1 MKLESTENDISP
13 KNMSQADLVRTSRDG
28 DQFHYLRAA
37 RLCLEL
43 LKLGTSLAAV
53 TIEGTSPDEEITE
66 GLNVIDLALY
76 HGSTVPESASQIAY
90 RQFKHSTLHAAE
102 EWTDSGLKKTLVGFS
117 ARYEK
122 LVESYGSDD
131 VSKRFRFEF
140 ETNRPIRATVFEAL
154 SDLAEGQESKR
165 STYFREKLS
174 LKGSALKNFA
184 RLVHLI
190 PSVPDYLT
198 QRSLLE
204 RGLGTYLPDSDK
216 DAPLQLKDL
225 VTRKATTEF
234 ERNPQ
239 IRREDV
245 LDAIG
250 SREHSLFPA
259 PLLIETPEKIVPRD
273 QLPSIVAKILAS
285 ADPIIIQAE
294 GGVGKSITATNL
306 LEQLPFGSVGF
317 VYDCFGNGGYRSASE
332 YRHRPRDGLVQLAN
346 EMASAGLCD
355 PLLPT
360 NKADDSAYVR
370 AFISRVRQTADQLTN
385 SGNGLLLIVID
396 AADNAETAAQEASDG
411 PSFPRL
417 LLREKLPANVRLVLT
432 ARPYRVESLVPPPEV
447 KLITLQ
453 PFSES
458 ETAAKLRA
466 HFPDATSAD
475 VREFHR
481 LTSHNPRVQSAA
493 LAVGDT
499 VGEVLTQL
507 GPTPRTVEDT
517 IKELLEKAVAKAR
530 DVSAYEQQQIDL
542 VCAALATLRPFVPL
556 EIVAATAGVG
566 VELVRSIANDLQRPL
581 IVRED
586 AVQFRDEPTETWFRQ
601 RFRPSGIEL
610 NAFLSRLKPLAAES
624 AYVAAVLPALM
635 LEAGLFDELVK
646 LALTGDALPQVS
658 AIAKR
663 DVELQRLQFA
673 LKAAL
678 RSKRYFEAIKL
689 AMKAGGEAATDERQ
703 QNLLSRNTDL
713 AARFLE
719 PNQILEQVSRR
730 LITGGSWT
738 GSEHAYE
745 AALLSS
751 SPQLVGDARS
761 RLRFAYEWVGHW
773 SRSQKGRDEDQFDRT
788 SIEDEDVAALQFA
801 ELNLHGAA
809 ACAQH
814 LRRWTPREVSFRVGR
829 LLARKL
835 VDAGRFAELDEL
847 AHEAGNDLGLVLA
860 ITVELGAIGR
870 TPPREAVQR
879 ATALLSSKHVKL
891 EAPGDWRGE
900 DTRLIAVSELIAA
913 AARLR
918 TAARRDLARVL
929 DRYLPK
935 QAPRGLATR
944 FPHEH
949 DRRLAYLRAYS
960 LRAKLRGRSVNLTE
974 PAEPEI
980 KKALK
985 SKHGGYGSDAERY
998 KRDIGALLPWHDL
1011 WAAVLLRKVAPAV
1024 LSASINQARDGANQA
1039 EARSYEEYSATGDE
1053 IAHIWSQILVAVA
1066 APEAEWLK
1074 FDTWRKKLKHPL
1086 FTPTLTAI
1094 ARRAASLGQH
1104 GFALDI
1110 AAEAHKLGAGERDEA
1125 DNKADSLISVCRAV
1139 LTSSEAEAR
1148 QYFNEAIL
1156 VASRIG
1162 SENLNRWDA
1171 ILHLASASAAEPIDD
1186 PETAYQFA
1194 RAAELTYEYVARD
1207 KHFPWDHTVEALT
1220 GLSPRSGPAI
1230 LSRWLDRHFGNEF
1243 RILPE
1248 LIEALR
1254 DGGRLEPTVS
1264 LCLLPMRGW
1273 WNLPAILEAALK
1285 AASNKAERTS
1295 IATEFLRYARFKGG
1309 SSLDWR
1315 KIAKILRTLK
1325 FPSTVADEMAE
1336 AAKRSEDQ
1344 RQQSETTYSTEKDA
1358 MDWDLVFNGTDLLD
1372 PLSMDDALGRYK
1384 KLEGGFYPSRFYGAA
1399 IGRLAAG
1406 SEADFLASLARS
1418 GAIERYELRG
1428 LLEAIPTSWRSRVS
1442 VAPAIKALVTQ
1453 IYRLECFSISASRY
1467 YQSLPHEL
1475 ASELSGLT
1483 VQELFA
1489 EAVDAIGQTTVPSG
1503 AGDLFQLVGVLTTF
1517 LSAEQ
1522 AREAL
1527 GYALDLLGP
1536 LHEASDGDGSWS
1548 IDLVPPSTV
1557 EASVAGYLWAALG
1570 SPEAERRW
1578 NAAHAVRML
1587 ASLDQTT
1594 IIDHLLEFANK
1605 GSAGPFADAEL
1616 RFYDLHASQWLA
1628 ISLARAAHESPATIA
1643 RCKAYLL
1650 RQTSPDNRH
1659 VLIRSFAAEA
1669 LLVLHQIGTISLEQR
1684 EADALAAINKS
1695 KLPVVDSKSFS
1706 TVREG
1711 RSVKRKWDEAR
1722 FHFGL
1727 DFPKYFLSPLGRAF
1741 AISDPEM
1748 EIEAEKVIRDDWG
1761 VDADGRY
1768 DKDVRATRKYF
1779 RDNVSRA
1786 RGEVSA
1792 VDDLQFYLSY
1802 HATMTLAGKL
1812 LDERPLHEDLQEQ
1825 DDDWYTFRRWLRSQR
1840 LTRSDRLWLA
1850 DRRDASPEECVFLP
1864 TTKDED
1870 WIRSLDG
1877 ERVDGFSLLPNG
1889 SVVASGRWTAYAGR
1903 RQQEI
1908 SVRSAF
1914 VSKGTAPALVRALQ
1928 SNGGRYF
1935 HRLPYSGDQDGELS
1949 TENYILKGWVSEL
1962 GGEEEGL
1969 DKFDAWA
1976 ADVGHRTLAPS
1987 RNIVAQ
1993 MGVEA
1998 GPTGRTWQ
2006 MNGTTAFSSEIWSE
2020 GSPDEDGRHN
2030 HGRRLIIHPPLV
2042 DGLLKKTGMSLILE
2056 VRAERQMAYSR
2067 HDSWR
2072 ESEGRDVTSTT
2083 QIILF
2088 EDGEEPVS
2096 VRSDPKPRPKA
2107 RRRTKGGR

>member
-1 MKLESTENDISP
+1 
-13 KNMSQADLVRTSRDG
+13 MSEADLVRTSRDG

-43 LKLGTSLAAV
+43 LQLETSLVAV
-53 TIEGTSPDEEITE
+53 TIEGTSPEEEITE

-76 HGSTVPESASQIAY
+76 HGSSAPDSASQIAY

-102 EWTDSGLKKTLVGFS
+102 EWTDSGLTKTLDGF
-117 ARYEK
+117 ATRYQK
-122 LVESYGSDD
+122 LLEAYGSDD

-140 ETNRPIRATVFEAL
+140 ETNRPISAKVFEAL
-154 SDLAEGQESKR
+154 SDLAQGQESER
-165 STYFREKLS
+165 SEYFRRKLS
-174 LKGSALKNFA
+174 LTGSALQDFVK
-184 RLVHLI
+184 LVHLI
-190 PSVPDYLT
+190 PGVPDYLT

-204 RGLGTYLPDSDK
+204 QGLGAYLPDSDK

-225 VTRKATTEF
+225 VARKATTEF
-234 ERNPQ
+234 QRNPQ
-239 IRREDV
+239 IRRQDV

-250 SREHSLFPA
+250 AREHSLFPA
-259 PLLIETPEKIVPRD
+259 PSLIETPELIVPRE
-273 QLPSIVAKILAS
+273 QLPSIAAEIIAS
-285 ADPIIIQAE
+285 AEPIIIQAE
-294 GGVGKSITATNL
+294 GGVGKSITATTL
-306 LEQLPFGSVGF
+306 AEQMPPGSIGF

-355 PLLPT
+355 PLLPS

-370 AFISRVRQTADQLTN
+370 AFVSRVRQAANQLSN
-385 SGNGLLLIVID
+385 SGTGLLLIVID

-432 ARPYRVESLVPPPEV
+432 ARPHRVLSLVPPPQV

-458 ETAAKLRA
+458 ETGAKLRA
-466 HFPDATSAD
+466 RFPEATSAD

-493 LAVGDT
+493 LAGGDT
-499 VGEVLTQL
+499 IREVLAQL

-530 DVSAYEQQQIDL
+530 DVSPYEQQQIDH

-556 EIVAATAGVG
+556 EIVATTAGVG

-586 AVQFRDEPTETWFRQ
+586 AVQFRDEPTEFWFRE
-601 RFRPSGIEL
+601 RFRPSGTEL
-610 NAFLSRLKPLAAES
+610 NAFISRLKPLAAGS

-646 LALTGDALPQVS
+646 LALTGEALPQGS

-703 QNLLSRNTDL
+703 QNLLSQNTDL

-773 SRSQKGRDEDQFDRT
+773 SRSRKGKDEEHWNQS
-788 SIEDEDVAALQFA
+788 SIEDEDIAALQLA

-809 ACAQH
+809 ICAQQ
-814 LRRWTPREVSFRVGR
+814 LRQWTPREVSFRVGR
-829 LLARKL
+829 LLARRL
-835 VDAGRFAELDEL
+835 VDAGRFTELDEL
-847 AHEAGNDLGLVLA
+847 AHQAGNDLGLVLA
-860 ITVELGAIGR
+860 IAVELGAIGR
-870 TPPREAVQR
+870 TPPQEAVKR
-879 ATALLSSKHVKL
+879 ATALLASKHVKVR
-891 EAPGDWRGE
+891 APGDWRGE
-900 DTRLIAVSELIAA
+900 DTRLIAVAELIAA

-918 TAARRDLARVL
+918 VAPRRDLARVL
-929 DRYLPK
+929 DRYLPS

-949 DRRLAYLRAYS
+949 DRRRAYLRAYS
-960 LRAKLRGRSVNLTE
+960 LRAKLRGRSVNLAE

-980 KKALK
+980 KKALR
-985 SKHGGYGSDAERY
+985 SKRSHNDSDTERY
-998 KRDIGALLPWHDL
+998 KRDIGVLLPWHDL
-1011 WAAVLLRKVAPAV
+1011 WAVALLRKIAPAD
-1024 LSASINQARDGANQA
+1024 LAASIAQARDKANQA
-1039 EARSYEEYSATGDE
+1039 EARSYEDYSATADE
-1053 IAHIWSQILVAVA
+1053 IAHIWSQILVAVG
-1066 APEAEWLK
+1066 APEPEWLK
-1074 FDTWRKKLKHPL
+1074 LEAWHKKLRRPL
-1086 FTPTLTAI
+1086 FTPTLTGI
-1094 ARRAASLGQH
+1094 ARRAASVGQH
-1104 GFALDI
+1104 RFALDI
-1110 AAEAHKLGAGERDEA
+1110 AAEAHQLGAGERDEA
-1125 DNKADSLISVCRAV
+1125 DSKADGLVSVCRAV

-1148 QYFNEAIL
+1148 QYFNEAIM

-1171 ILHLASASAAEPIDD
+1171 VLHLASASAAGSMDD
-1186 PETAYQFA
+1186 PETAYRFA

-1207 KHFPWDHTVEALT
+1207 KHFPWDHTLEALT

-1230 LSRWLDRHFGNEF
+1230 VSRWLDRRFGRES

-1254 DGGRLEPTVS
+1254 DRGLDPITS

-1285 AASNKAERTS
+1285 ATSNKAERNS

-1309 SSLDWR
+1309 SSADWQ
-1315 KIAKILRTLK
+1315 KIGKILEALEY
-1325 FPSTVADEMAE
+1325 PSALADEMAL
-1336 AAKRSEDQ
+1336 AAARSADRE
-1344 RQQSETTYSTEKDA
+1344 QQGNTTYALGKDEI
-1358 MDWDLVFNGTDLLD
+1358 DWDAVFDGTDLLD
-1372 PLSMDDALGRYK
+1372 PLSMDDALARYK
-1384 KLEGGFYPSRFYGAA
+1384 KLKRGFYPSQFYGAA

-1406 SEADFLASLARS
+1406 SEANFLESLARS
-1418 GAIERYELRG
+1418 GTIERYELGG
-1428 LLEAIPTSWRSRVS
+1428 LLEAIPASWKSRVS
-1442 VAPAIKALVTQ
+1442 VAPAIKALVKQ
-1453 IYRLECFSISASRY
+1453 VYRLECFSISASRY
-1467 YQSLPHEL
+1467 YQLLPHRL
-1475 ASELSGLT
+1475 ASEASGLT
-1483 VQELFA
+1483 VRELFA

-1503 AGDLFQLVGVLTTF
+1503 ASDLFQLVGVLATF

-1522 AREAL
+1522 ARQAL
-1527 GYALDLLGP
+1527 DYALHLFEP
-1536 LHEASDGDGSWS
+1536 LHEASDGDGPWS
-1548 IDLVPPSTV
+1548 TELIPPSTV
-1557 EASVAGYLWAALG
+1557 EASVAGYLWAAFG

-1578 NAAHAVRML
+1578 NAAHSVRML
-1587 ASLDQTT
+1587 ASLGRTT
-1594 IIDHLLEFANK
+1594 VIDHLLVFASE

-1616 RFYDLHASQWLA
+1616 RFYYFHAAQWFA
-1628 ISLARAAHESPATIA
+1628 ISLARAARESPATVA
-1643 RCKAYLL
+1643 RCKSYLL

-1669 LLVLHQIGTISLEQR
+1669 LLALHQLGTIFLER
-1684 EADALAAINKS
+1684 EQADALAAINES
-1695 KLPVVDSKSFS
+1695 KLPIIDSKSFDR
-1706 TVREG
+1706 VREG
-1711 RSVKRKWDEAR
+1711 HSVERKWEDSR

-1727 DFPKYFLSPLGRAF
+1727 DFPKHFLSPLGRAF
-1741 AISDPEM
+1741 AISDSEM
-1748 EIEAEKVIRDDWG
+1748 EIEAERIIRDDWELN
-1761 VDADGRY
+1761 DDGRY

-1786 RGEVSA
+1786 RGEISA

-1812 LDERPLHEDLQEQ
+1812 LEEHPLHEDLQEP
-1825 DDDWYTFRRWLRSQR
+1825 DDDWYTFRRWLRSQG
-1840 LTRSDRLWLA
+1840 LTRSDGLWLA
-1850 DRRDASPEECVFLP
+1850 DRRDASPKECVSLP
-1864 TTKDED
+1864 ATKDED
-1870 WIRSLDG
+1870 WPSSLDDQ
-1877 ERVDGFSLLPNG
+1877 RVDGFSLLPDG
-1889 SVVASGRWTAYAGR
+1889 RVVAAGRWTAYAGT

-1914 VSKGTAPALVRALQ
+1914 VTKGTAPALVRALQ
-1928 SNGGRYF
+1928 SNEDRYF
-1935 HRLPYSGDQDGELS
+1935 HRLPYYGERDSEFSSGDY
-1949 TENYILKGWVSEL
+1949 TLKGWVYEL
-1962 GGEEEGL
+1962 GRDEEGL

-1976 ADVGHRTLAPS
+1976 ADIGHRTLAPS
-1987 RNIVAQ
+1987 HDIVVQ
-1993 MGVEA
+1993 IGLEA
-1998 GPTGRTWQ
+1998 DATDRTWHLDGK
-2006 MNGTTAFSSEIWSE
+2006 MACVSEIWSE
-2020 GSPDEDGRHN
+2020 GSADEDGRHS
-2030 HGRRLIIHPPLV
+2030 HGRRLIVYPTFI
-2042 DGLLKKTGMSLILE
+2042 DSLLKQIGMSLVVE

-2067 HDSWR
+2067 YDSWR
-2072 ESEGRDVTSTT
+2072 EREGRDARSTT
-2083 QIILF
+2083 QIILL
-2088 EDGEEPVS
+2088 EEGKEPVS
-2096 VRSDPKPRPKA
+2096 VRSDPKPRPQA
-2107 RRRTKGGR
+2107 RRRSKSRQ

>member
-1 MKLESTENDISP
+1 
-13 KNMSQADLVRTSRDG
+13 MSQADLVRTSRDG

-43 LKLGTSLAAV
+43 LLPGTSLVTV
-53 TIEGTSPDEEITE
+53 TIEGTSPQEEIAE

-76 HGSTVPESASQIAY
+76 RGSSTPESASQIAY
-90 RQFKHSTLHAAE
+90 RQFKHSTLHAAD
-102 EWTDSGLKKTLVGFS
+102 EWTDSGLKKTLEGF
-117 ARYEK
+117 AKRYEK
-122 LVESYGSDD
+122 LAEAYGAAD
-131 VSKRFRFEF
+131 VSKRFLFEF
-140 ETNRPIRATVFEAL
+140 ETNRPIAATVFEAL
-154 SDLAEGQESKR
+154 SDLAEGRESDR
-165 STYFREKLS
+165 SAYFRRVLP
-174 LKGSALKNFA
+174 LTGAALQTFA
-184 RLVHLI
+184 KLVHLI
-190 PSVPDYLT
+190 PSVPNYLT

-204 RGLGTYLPDSDK
+204 QGLGAYLPDSDK

-234 ERNPQ
+234 ERDPQ
-239 IRREDV
+239 IRRQDV
-245 LDAIG
+245 LHAIG
-250 SREHSLFPA
+250 AREHDLFPA
-259 PLLIETPEKIVPRD
+259 PSLIETPQHIVPRE
-273 QLPSIVAKILAS
+273 QLPSIVAEIVACTV
-285 ADPIIIQAE
+285 PIILQAE
-294 GGVGKSITATNL
+294 GGVGKSITATTL
-306 LEQLPFGSVGF
+306 LEQLPPGSIGF

-332 YRHRPRDGLVQLAN
+332 YRHRPQDGLVQLAN

-355 PLLPT
+355 PLLPS

-370 AFISRVRQTADQLTN
+370 AFITRVRQAADQLTN
-385 SGNGLLLIVID
+385 SGDGLLLIVID
-396 AADNAETAAQEASDG
+396 AADNSETASQESSDG

-417 LLREKLPANVRLVLT
+417 ILREKLPANVRLVLT

-530 DVSAYEQQQIDL
+530 DVSEYEQQQIDL
-542 VCAALATLRPFVPL
+542 VCSALATLRPFVPL

-601 RFRPSGIEL
+601 RFRPSGAEL
-610 NAFLSRLKPLAAES
+610 NTFISRLKPLAAAS

-635 LEAGLFDELVK
+635 LEAGLFDDLVA
-646 LALTGDALPQVS
+646 LALTSEALPQGS

-678 RSKRYFEAIKL
+678 RGKRYFEAIKL

-703 QNLLSRNTDL
+703 QKLLSQNTDL

-751 SPQLVGDARS
+751 SLQLVGDARS

-773 SRSQKGRDEDQFDRT
+773 SRSRKGKDEDHFART

-809 ACAQH
+809 VCAQQ
-814 LRRWTPREVSFRVGR
+814 LRRWKPREVSFRVGR
-829 LLARKL
+829 LLARRL
-835 VDAGRFAELDEL
+835 IDAGRFTELDEL
-847 AHEAGNDLGLVLA
+847 AHEAGNDLGLILA
-860 ITVELGAIGR
+860 ITMELGAIGR
-870 TPPREAVQR
+870 IPPRGPVQR
-879 ATALLSSKHVKL
+879 ATALLASKHVKIG
-891 EAPGDWRGE
+891 APNDWRGD
-900 DTRLIAVSELIAA
+900 DTRLIAVSELVAA
-913 AARLR
+913 AVRLR
-918 TAARRDLARVL
+918 IAPRRDLARVL
-929 DRYLPK
+929 DRYVPK

-960 LRAKLRGRSVNLTE
+960 LRAKLRGRSVHLTE
-974 PAEPEI
+974 PAEPDI

-998 KRDIGALLPWHDL
+998 KRDIGVLLPWHDL
-1011 WAAVLLRKVAPAV
+1011 WARALLKKIAPAD
-1024 LSASINQARDGANQA
+1024 LSASIDQARDRANQA
-1039 EARSYEEYSATGDE
+1039 EARSYEDYSATGDE
-1053 IAHIWSQILVAVA
+1053 IAHIWSQILVAVSA
-1066 APEAEWLK
+1066 SEAEWLK
-1074 FDTWRKKLKHPL
+1074 LDAWRKELKHPL

-1125 DNKADSLISVCRAV
+1125 DSKADGLISVCRAV

-1171 ILHLASASAAEPIDD
+1171 ILHLASASAAEPMDD

-1220 GLSPRSGPAI
+1220 GLSPRSAPAI
-1230 LSRWLDRHFGNEF
+1230 LSRWLDRRFGNEF

-1248 LIEALR
+1248 LIEALL
-1254 DGGRLEPTVS
+1254 DGGCLDPIAS

-1273 WNLPAILEAALK
+1273 WSLPRILDAALK
-1285 AASNKAERTS
+1285 AASNQTERTA
-1295 IATEFLRYARFKGG
+1295 IATEFLRYARFQGG
-1309 SSLDWR
+1309 GPSDWR
-1315 KIAKILRTLK
+1315 KIADILDALEL
-1325 FPSTVADEMAE
+1325 PSTEADAMAE
-1336 AAKRSEDQ
+1336 AAARSEDQ
-1344 RQQSETTYSTEKDA
+1344 QQRSETTYSTEKEA
-1358 MDWDLVFNGTDLLD
+1358 IDWDSVFDGTDLLD
-1372 PLSMDDALGRYK
+1372 PSSMNDALTRYK
-1384 KLEGGFYPSRFYGAA
+1384 RLEGGFYPSQFYGAA
-1399 IGRLAAG
+1399 ISRLAAG
-1406 SEADFLASLARS
+1406 SEASFLESLGRS
-1418 GAIERYELRG
+1418 GTIERYELGG
-1428 LLEAIPTSWRSRVS
+1428 LLEAIPTHWKSRVS
-1442 VAPAIKALVTQ
+1442 VAPAIKEIVKQ
-1453 IYRLECFSISASRY
+1453 VYRLECFSISASRY
-1467 YQSLPHEL
+1467 YQILPHKA
-1475 ASELSGLT
+1475 ASEASGLT
-1483 VQELFA
+1483 IKELFE
-1489 EAVDAIGQTTVPSG
+1489 EAVEAIGYTTVPSG
-1503 AGDLFQLVGVLTTF
+1503 ASDLFQLVGVLATF
-1517 LSAEQ
+1517 LSSEK

-1527 GYALDLLGP
+1527 SYALNLLEP
-1536 LHEASDGDGSWS
+1536 LHESTDGDGPWS
-1548 IDLVPPSTV
+1548 VNLVPPPTV
-1557 EASVAGYLWAALG
+1557 EASIAGYLWSALG
-1570 SPEAERRW
+1570 SPQAERRW
-1578 NAAHAVRML
+1578 NAAHSVRMF
-1587 ASLDQTT
+1587 ASLDRTT
-1594 IIDHLLEFANK
+1594 IIDHLLDFASEK
-1605 GSAGPFADAEL
+1605 SAGPFADAEL
-1616 RFYDLHASQWLA
+1616 RFYDLHAVQWLA
-1628 ISLARAAHESPATIA
+1628 ISLARAAKESPTTIA
-1643 RCKAYLL
+1643 RCKSYLL
-1650 RQTSPDNRH
+1650 SQASPNNRH
-1659 VLIRSFAAEA
+1659 ILIRAFAAEA
-1669 LLVLHQIGTISLEQR
+1669 LLALQKCGAISLETD
-1684 EADALAAINKS
+1684 ETDALEAINNS
-1695 KLPVVDSKSFS
+1695 KLPVIDSRSFDR
-1706 TVREG
+1706 VRDG
-1711 RSVKRKWDEAR
+1711 RSFERKWEDYR

-1727 DFPKYFLSPLGRAF
+1727 DFPKNFLAPLGRVF
-1741 AISDPEM
+1741 AMSDSEM
-1748 EIEAEKVIRDDWG
+1748 EIEAEKIIRDDWRL
-1761 VDADGRY
+1761 DDDGRY
-1768 DKDVRATRKYF
+1768 NNDLRATRKYF
-1779 RDNVSRA
+1779 RDNMSRA
-1786 RGEVSA
+1786 RGDVSA
-1792 VDDLQFYLSY
+1792 VDDLQFYLAY

-1812 LDERPLHEDLQEQ
+1812 LDERPLHENLEDP
-1825 DDDWYTFRRWLRSQR
+1825 DDDWHTFRRWLRSQG
-1840 LTRSDRLWLA
+1840 LTRNDGLWLA
-1850 DRRDASPEECVFLP
+1850 DRRDPSPEECITLP

-1870 WIRSLDG
+1870 WPSSLDD
-1877 ERVDGFSLLPNG
+1877 EQLDGFSLLPDG
-1889 SVVASGRWTAYAGR
+1889 RVVASGRWTTYASR

-1914 VSKGTAPALVRALQ
+1914 VSKSTAPALIRALQ
-1928 SNGGRYF
+1928 SHQDRYYQ
-1935 HRLPYSGDQDGELS
+1935 RLPYAGERDGDISSGE
-1949 TENYILKGWVSEL
+1949 YILKGWVSEF
-1962 GGEEEGL
+1962 GSEEEGL
-1969 DKFDAWA
+1969 DKFDSLA
-1976 ADVGHRTLAPS
+1976 ASVGRRTLVPS
-1987 RNIVAQ
+1987 QDIAAR
-1993 MGVEA
+1993 MGLEA
-1998 GPTGRTWQ
+1998 DPTGRIWQ
-2006 MNGTTAFSSEIWSE
+2006 MEGKIALYSEIWSE
-2020 GSPDEDGRHN
+2020 GLPDEDGRHS
-2030 HGRRLIIHPPLV
+2030 HGRRLLIYPALI
-2042 DGLLKKTGMSLILE
+2042 DGLLKKTGMSLVVE

-2067 HDSWR
+2067 YDTWR
-2072 ESEGRDVTSTT
+2072 EREGRDARSTT

-2088 EDGEEPVS
+2088 EEGKEPVS
-2096 VRSDPKPRPKA
+2096 VRSDPKPRQKA
-2107 RRRTKGGR
+2107 RRRSKDRR

>member
-1 MKLESTENDISP
+1 MISSV
-13 KNMSQADLVRTSRDG
+13 KNISQADLVRTSRDG

-37 RLCLEL
+37 RLCLEIL
-43 LKLGTSLAAV
+43 RFGTSLVAI
-53 TIEGTSPDEEITE
+53 TIEGTSPDEEITD

-76 HGSTVPESASQIAY
+76 HGSTAPGSASQIAY

-102 EWTDSGLKKTLVGFS
+102 EWTDSGFKKTLKGFA

-122 LVESYGSDD
+122 LVESYGAED
-131 VSKRFRFEF
+131 VGKRFSFEF
-140 ETNRPIRATVFEAL
+140 ETNRPIAATVFEAL

-165 STYFREKLS
+165 SAYFRRELP
-174 LKGSALKNFA
+174 LTGSALQNFA
-184 RLVHLI
+184 KLVHLM

-204 RGLGTYLPDSDK
+204 QGLGTYLPDSDK
-216 DAPLQLKDL
+216 DAPLKLKDL

-239 IRREDV
+239 IRRQDV
-245 LDAIG
+245 LDAIDA
-250 SREHSLFPA
+250 REHSLFPA
-259 PLLIETPEKIVPRD
+259 PSLIEIPQQIVARE
-273 QLPSIVAKILAS
+273 QLPSIAAAIIAS

-294 GGVGKSITATNL
+294 GGVGKSVTATTL
-306 LEQLPFGSVGF
+306 ARQLPSGSFGF

-332 YRHRPRDGLVQLAN
+332 YRHRPQDGLVQLVN

-355 PLLPT
+355 PLLPS

-370 AFISRVRQTADQLTN
+370 AFLSRVRQAADQLTK
-385 SGNGLLLIVID
+385 SGDGLLLIVID
-396 AADNAETAAQEASDG
+396 AADNAETASQEASDG

-432 ARPYRVESLVPPPEV
+432 ARPYRVGSLAPPPEV
-447 KLITLQ
+447 KLTTLQ

-466 HFPDATSAD
+466 HFSDVAPAD

-499 VGEVLTQL
+499 VQEVLAQL

-517 IKELLEKAVAKAR
+517 IKELLEKAIAKAR

-542 VCAALATLRPFVPL
+542 VCTALATLRPFVPL

-601 RFRPSGIEL
+601 RFRPSGTEL
-610 NAFLSRLKPLAAES
+610 NAFISRLKPLAVES

-635 LEAGLFDELVK
+635 LEAGLFDELVA
-646 LALTGDALPQVS
+646 LALTSEALPQGS

-703 QNLLSRNTDL
+703 QNLLNQNTDL

-773 SRSQKGRDEDQFDRT
+773 SRSRKSQEEDHFDRT
-788 SIEDEDVAALQFA
+788 SIDDEDIAALQLA

-809 ACAQH
+809 ICAQQ

-829 LLARKL
+829 LLARRL
-835 VDAGRFAELDEL
+835 VDAGRFTELDEL
-847 AHEAGNDLGLVLA
+847 AHEAGNDLGLILA
-860 ITVELGAIGR
+860 ITMELGGIGR
-870 TPPREAVQR
+870 VPPREAVQR
-879 ATALLSSKHVKL
+879 AAALLASKHVKID
-891 EAPGDWRGE
+891 APNDWRGE
-900 DTRLIAVSELIAA
+900 DTRLIAVSELVAA
-913 AARLR
+913 ATKLR
-918 TAARRDLARVL
+918 IAPRRDLARVL
-929 DRYLPK
+929 DRYIPK
-935 QAPRGLATR
+935 EAPRGLATR

-960 LRAKLRGRSVNLTE
+960 LRAKLRGRSVHLTE

-998 KRDIGALLPWHDL
+998 KRDIGVLLPWHDL
-1011 WAAVLLRKVAPAV
+1011 WAGGLLKKIIPID
-1024 LSASINQARDGANQA
+1024 LSAAIDQARDRANQA

-1074 FDTWRKKLKHPL
+1074 LDAWRKELKHPL

-1094 ARRAASLGQH
+1094 ARRAAFLGQH

-1110 AAEAHKLGAGERDEA
+1110 AAEAHKLSAGERDEA
-1125 DNKADSLISVCRAV
+1125 DSKADGLISVCRAV
-1139 LTSSEAEAR
+1139 LTSSEAEAG
-1148 QYFNEAIL
+1148 QYFNEAIV

-1162 SENLNRWDA
+1162 SENLHRWEA
-1171 ILHLASASAAEPIDD
+1171 ILHLASASAAAPMDD
-1186 PETAYQFA
+1186 PETAYRFA

-1207 KHFPWDHTVEALT
+1207 RHFPWDHTVEALT
-1220 GLSPRSGPAI
+1220 GLSHRSGPAI
-1230 LSRWLDRHFGNEF
+1230 ISRWLDRHFGNEF

-1248 LIEALR
+1248 LVEALR
-1254 DGGRLEPTVS
+1254 DGGHLDPIAS

-1273 WNLPAILEAALK
+1273 WNLLTVLK
-1285 AASNKAERTS
+1285 AALNGADGKTERTS
-1295 IATEFLRYARFKGG
+1295 IATAFLRYARFKGG
-1309 SSLDWR
+1309 SASDWR
-1315 KIAKILRTLK
+1315 EIGKILDALE
-1325 FPSTVADEMAE
+1325 FPSAIAHEMIE
-1336 AAKRSEDQ
+1336 AASRSEEREQ
-1344 RQQSETTYSTEKDA
+1344 RSKTTYYSTETEA
-1358 MDWDLVFNGTDLLD
+1358 IDWDTVFNETDLLD
-1372 PLSMDDALGRYK
+1372 PVSMNDALARYK
-1384 KLEGGFYPSRFYGAA
+1384 KLEGGFYPSRFYEAA
-1399 IGRLAAG
+1399 IDRLKAG
-1406 SEADFLASLARS
+1406 SEANFLESLARS
-1418 GAIERYELRG
+1418 GTVERYELRG
-1428 LLEAIPTSWRSRVS
+1428 LLDAIPTTWESRVS
-1442 VAPAIKALVTQ
+1442 VAPAIQALVKQ
-1453 IYRLECFSISASRY
+1453 VYRLECFSITASRY
-1467 YQSLPHEL
+1467 YQSLPHKL
-1475 ASELSGLT
+1475 ASEASGLT
-1483 VQELFA
+1483 VRELLA

-1503 AGDLFQLVGVLTTF
+1503 ADDLFQLVGVLATF
-1517 LSAEQ
+1517 LSVEQ

-1527 GYALDLLGP
+1527 SYALNLLEP
-1536 LHEASDGDGSWS
+1536 LHEASDGDGPWS

-1557 EASVAGYLWAALG
+1557 EASIAGYLWAALG
-1570 SPEAERRW
+1570 SPAAERRW
-1578 NAAHAVRML
+1578 NAAHSIRML
-1587 ASLDQTT
+1587 ASLDRTVV
-1594 IIDHLLEFANK
+1594 IDHLMKFASQR
-1605 GSAGPFADAEL
+1605 SAGPFADVEL
-1616 RFYDLHASQWLA
+1616 RFYDLHAVQWFA
-1628 ISLARAAHESPATIA
+1628 ISLARAAQESPATIA
-1643 RCKAYLL
+1643 RCKTYLL
-1650 RQTSPDNRH
+1650 NQTSPNNQH
-1659 VLIRSFAAEA
+1659 VLTRSFAAEA
-1669 LLVLHQIGTISLEQR
+1669 LLTLHQSEAILLEQ
-1684 EADALAAINKS
+1684 EQVDALSAINKS
-1695 KLPVVDSKSFS
+1695 KLPVVDSKSF
-1706 TVREG
+1706 G
-1711 RSVKRKWDEAR
+1711 RARKGRPTERKWDDSR

-1727 DFPKYFLSPLGRAF
+1727 DFPKYFLSPLGNAF
-1741 AISDPEM
+1741 AISDAEM
-1748 EIEAEKVIRDDWG
+1748 EIEAEKIIRDDWG
-1761 VDADGRY
+1761 LADNGRY

-1779 RDNVSRA
+1779 RDNDRRM
-1786 RGEVSA
+1786 RGEASA

-1812 LDERPLHEDLQEQ
+1812 LDEHPLHENLQEP
-1825 DDDWYTFRRWLRSQR
+1825 DDDWRTFRRWLRSQG
-1840 LTRSDRLWLA
+1840 LTRSDGLWLA
-1850 DRRDASPEECVFLP
+1850 DRRDVSPKECVSLSA
-1864 TTKDED
+1864 TKDED
-1870 WIRSLDG
+1870 WPSSLDD
-1877 ERVDGFSLLPNG
+1877 ERVDRFSLLPDAR
-1889 SVVASGRWTAYAGR
+1889 VVASGRWTAYASR
-1903 RQQEI
+1903 RRQEI

-1914 VSKGTAPALVRALQ
+1914 VSKETAPALVRALQ
-1928 SNGGRYF
+1928 NSEDRYF
-1935 HRLPYSGDQDGELS
+1935 HRLPYSDEEDGELS
-1949 TENYILKGWVSEL
+1949 KGNYLLKGWVSEF
-1962 GGEEEGL
+1962 GRDEEGL

-1976 ADVGHRTLAPS
+1976 ANVGHRTLAPS
-1987 RNIVAQ
+1987 QNIVAQ
-1993 MGVEA
+1993 MGLEPDA
-1998 GPTGRTWQ
+1998 TDRTWQ
-2006 MNGTTAFSSEIWSE
+2006 MNGTAAFSSEIWSE
-2020 GSPDEDGRHN
+2020 GSPDEDGQHS
-2030 HGRRLIIHPPLV
+2030 HGRRLLIHPPLI
-2042 DGLLKKTGMSLILE
+2042 DGLLKKTGMSLIVE

-2067 HDSWR
+2067 YDRWKER
-2072 ESEGRDVTSTT
+2072 EGRDARSTT

-2088 EDGEEPVS
+2088 EEDKEPVS
-2096 VRSDPKPRPKA
+2096 VRSDPKPRPQA
-2107 RRRTKGGR
+2107 RRRSKGRR

>member
-1 MKLESTENDISP
+1 
-13 KNMSQADLVRTSRDG
+13 MSQADLVLTSRDG

-43 LKLGTSLAAV
+43 LQPRSSLAVV
-53 TIEGTSPDEEITE
+53 TIEGTSPDEDISE

-76 HGSTVPESASQIAY
+76 HGSSAPELASQISY
-90 RQFKHSTLHAAE
+90 RQFKHSTLHATK
-102 EWTDSGLKKTLVGFS
+102 EWTDSGLTKTLVGFS

-122 LVESYGSDD
+122 LVETYGSDD

-140 ETNRPIRATVFEAL
+140 ETNRPIGATVFEAL
-154 SDLAEGQESKR
+154 SDLAEGRESKR
-165 STYFREKLS
+165 STYFRAKLS
-174 LKGSALKNFA
+174 LTGSALQNFA
-184 RLVHLI
+184 KLVHLM

-204 RGLGTYLPDSDK
+204 RGLGAYLPDNDK
-216 DAPLQLKDL
+216 DAPLQVKDL
-225 VTRKATTEF
+225 VTRKATTEY

-239 IRREDV
+239 ITRQDV

-250 SREHSLFPA
+250 AREHSLFPA
-259 PLLIETPEKIVPRD
+259 PSLIETPEKIVPRE
-273 QLPSIVAKILAS
+273 QLSSIVAEILAS
-285 ADPIIIQAE
+285 ADPIIIRAE
-294 GGVGKSITATNL
+294 GGVGKSITATTL
-306 LEQLPFGSVGF
+306 PEQLPAGSFGF

-332 YRHRPRDGLVQLAN
+332 YRHRPQDGLVQLAN

-355 PLLPT
+355 PLIPS

-370 AFISRVRQTADQLTN
+370 AFISRVRQTADQLAN

-417 LLREKLPANVRLVLT
+417 LLREKMPANVRLVLT

-466 HFPDATSAD
+466 HFPYATPAD

-493 LAVGDT
+493 LSVGDT
-499 VGEVLTQL
+499 VQEVLAQL

-530 DVSAYEQQQIDL
+530 DVSAYEQQQIDH

-601 RFRPSGIEL
+601 RFRPSGTEL
-610 NAFLSRLKPLAAES
+610 NDFILRLRPLAAES

-635 LEAGLFDELVK
+635 LEVGLFDELVE
-646 LALTGDALPQVS
+646 LALTGEALPQGS

-703 QNLLSRNTDL
+703 QNLLSQNTDL

-730 LITGGSWT
+730 LITGGTWT

-773 SRSQKGRDEDQFDRT
+773 SRSRKGQDEDHSDRT
-788 SIEDEDVAALQFA
+788 SIEDTDIAELQLA

-809 ACAQH
+809 ICAQQ
-814 LRRWTPREVSFRVGR
+814 LRRWNPREVSFRVGR
-829 LLARKL
+829 LLARRL
-835 VDAGRFAELDEL
+835 VDAGRFTELDEL
-847 AHEAGNDLGLVLA
+847 AHEAGNDLGLILA
-860 ITVELGAIGR
+860 IAMELGAIGR
-870 TPPREAVQR
+870 MPPKGAVQR
-879 ATALLSSKHVKL
+879 AMALVASKHVKVRAL
-891 EAPGDWRGE
+891 GDWRGE
-900 DTRLIAVSELIAA
+900 ETRLVAVSELIAA
-913 AARLR
+913 AVRLR
-918 TAARRDLARVL
+918 IAPRRDLARVL
-929 DRYLPK
+929 DRYIPK

-944 FPHEH
+944 FSGER
-949 DRRLAYLRAYS
+949 DRRFAYLRAYT
-960 LRAKLRGRSVNLTE
+960 LRAKLRGRSVNLIE
-974 PAEPEI
+974 PAEPDI

-985 SKHGGYGSDAERY
+985 SKQGSSGSDAERY
-998 KRDIGALLPWHDL
+998 KRHIGVLLPWHDL
-1011 WAAVLLRKVAPAV
+1011 WAMALLKKVAPAD
-1024 LSASINQARDGANQA
+1024 LSAFLDQARDRANQVD
-1039 EARSYEEYSATGDE
+1039 ARSYEEYSETGDE
-1053 IAHIWSQILVAVA
+1053 IGHIWSQILVAVGA
-1066 APEAEWLK
+1066 SETEWLK
-1074 FDTWRKKLKHPL
+1074 LDAWRKKLRQPL

-1094 ARRAASLGQH
+1094 ARRAASLGQY

-1110 AAEAHKLGAGERDEA
+1110 AAEAHKLGAGEREEA
-1125 DNKADSLISVCRAV
+1125 DSKADSLISVCRAV

-1148 QYFNEAIL
+1148 QYFNEAII

-1171 ILHLASASAAEPIDD
+1171 ILHLASASATEAMDD

-1194 RAAELTYEYVARD
+1194 RAAELTYQYVGRD

-1254 DGGRLEPTVS
+1254 DGEHLEPIAS
-1264 LCLLPMRGW
+1264 LCLLPMRAS
-1273 WNLPAILEAALK
+1273 WNLPALLEAALK
-1285 AASNKAERTS
+1285 AVSNSAERTS
-1295 IATEFLRYARFKGG
+1295 IATEFLRYARFKGV
-1309 SSLDWR
+1309 SSSDWR
-1315 KIAKILRTLK
+1315 KIGKILKALE
-1325 FPSTVADEMAE
+1325 FPSTLVDEMAE

-1344 RQQSETTYSTEKDA
+1344 RQQIETTYTTEEDA
-1358 MDWDLVFNGTDLLD
+1358 IDWDSVFSGTDLLD
-1372 PLSMDDALGRYK
+1372 PVSIDDALTRYK
-1384 KLEGGFYPSRFYGAA
+1384 KLKGGFYPSRFYGAA
-1399 IGRLAAG
+1399 IERLAVG
-1406 SEADFLASLARS
+1406 SEADFLASLTSS
-1418 GAIERYELRG
+1418 GTIKRYELSG
-1428 LLEAIPTSWRSRVS
+1428 LLEAIPPNWKSRVS
-1442 VAPAIKALVTQ
+1442 VAPAIKILVKQ
-1453 IYRLECFSISASRY
+1453 VYRLECFSISASRY
-1467 YQSLPHEL
+1467 YQRLPHKL
-1475 ASELSGLT
+1475 ASEASGLS
-1483 VQELFA
+1483 VRELFA
-1489 EAVDAIGQTTVPSG
+1489 EAVDAIGQTTVPSE
-1503 AGDLFQLVGVLTTF
+1503 ASDLFQLVGVLATF
-1517 LSAEQ
+1517 LSAKQ

-1527 GYALDLLGP
+1527 GYALGLLEP
-1536 LHEASDGDGSWS
+1536 QHEASDGDGSWS

-1587 ASLDQTT
+1587 ASLDQITV
-1594 IIDHLLEFANK
+1594 IDHLLEFASK

-1616 RFYDLHASQWLA
+1616 RFYNLHASQWLA
-1628 ISLARAAHESPATIA
+1628 ISLARAAHESPTTIA
-1643 RCKAYLL
+1643 RCKAYLF

-1669 LLVLHQIGTISLEQR
+1669 LMVLHQIGTISLEQGQ
-1684 EADALAAINKS
+1684 ADALAGINKS
-1695 KLPVVDSKSFS
+1695 KLPIVDSKSFDR
-1706 TVREG
+1706 VREG
-1711 RSVKRKWDEAR
+1711 RRVERKWDDSR

-1741 AISDPEM
+1741 AISEPEM
-1748 EIEAEKVIRDDWG
+1748 EIEAEKVIRVDWG
-1761 VDADGRY
+1761 LDVDGRY
-1768 DKDVRATRKYF
+1768 VNDVRATRKYF
-1779 RDNVSRA
+1779 RDNVRRA

-1812 LDERPLHEDLQEQ
+1812 LDERPTYEDLQEPG
-1825 DDDWYTFRRWLRSQR
+1825 DDWYTFPRWLRSQG
-1840 LTRSDRLWLA
+1840 LTRSDGLWLA
-1850 DRRDASPEECVFLP
+1850 DRRDASPEECVSLP
-1864 TTKDED
+1864 TAKDED
-1870 WIRSLDG
+1870 WPLSLDG
-1877 ERVDGFSLLPNG
+1877 ERVDGFSLLPDG
-1889 SVVASGRWTAYAGR
+1889 RVVASGRWTAYASR

-1908 SVRSAF
+1908 SVRSAL
-1914 VSKGTAPALVRALQ
+1914 VSKSTAPALVRALQ
-1928 SNGGRYF
+1928 SHEGFR
-1935 HRLPYSGDQDGELS
+1935 RLPYSDEQGGELLNG
-1949 TENYILKGWVSEL
+1949 NYLLKGWVSDL
-1962 GGEEEGL
+1962 GSDEEGL

-1987 RNIVAQ
+1987 QYIVAQ
-1993 MGVEA
+1993 MSLEA
-1998 GPTGRTWQ
+1998 DATARTWK

-2020 GSPDEDGRHN
+2020 ASPDEDGRHS
-2030 HGRRLIIHPPLV
+2030 HGRRLLIHPPLI
-2042 DGLLKKTGMSLILE
+2042 DGLLKKTGMSLVVA
-2056 VRAERQMAYSR
+2056 VRAERQIAYSR
-2067 HDSWR
+2067 FDNWKER
-2072 ESEGRDVTSTT
+2072 EGRDVRSTT

-2088 EDGEEPVS
+2088 EEGNEPVS
-2096 VRSDPKPRPKA
+2096 VRSHPKPRPKA
-2107 RRRTKGGR
+2107 RRRSKGRR

>member
-1 MKLESTENDISP
+1 M
-13 KNMSQADLVRTSRDG
+13 RTSRDG

-43 LKLGTSLAAV
+43 LRPGASLIAV
-53 TIEGTSPDEEITE
+53 TIEGTSPEEEIAE
-66 GLNVIDLALY
+66 GVNVIDLALY
-76 HGSTVPESASQIAY
+76 SGSTAPDSASQIAY

-102 EWTDSGLKKTLVGFS
+102 EWTDSGLKKTLAGYA
-117 ARYEK
+117 ARYEM
-122 LVESYGSDD
+122 LVEAYGAED

-140 ETNRPIRATVFEAL
+140 ETNRPIAATVFEAL
-154 SDLAEGQESKR
+154 SDLAEGQESER
-165 STYFREKLS
+165 SAYFRRELP
-174 LKGSALKNFA
+174 LPGSALQNFA
-184 RLVHLI
+184 KLVNLI
-190 PSVPDYLT
+190 PGVPDYLT
-198 QRSLLE
+198 QRSMLE
-204 RGLGTYLPDSDK
+204 QGLGTYLPDNDK

-225 VTRKATTEF
+225 VARKATTEF
-234 ERNPQ
+234 EHNPQ
-239 IRREDV
+239 IRRQDV

-250 SREHSLFPA
+250 TREHSLFPA
-259 PLLIETPEKIVPRD
+259 PSLIEPPQQIVARE
-273 QLPSIVAKILAS
+273 QLPSIAAAIIAS
-285 ADPIIIQAE
+285 SDPIIIQAE
-294 GGVGKSITATNL
+294 GGVGKSITATTL
-306 LEQLPFGSVGF
+306 PEQLPPGSFGF

-332 YRHRPRDGLVQLAN
+332 YRHRPQDGLVQLVN
-346 EMASAGLCD
+346 EMASKGLCD
-355 PLLPT
+355 PLLPSH
-360 NKADDSAYVR
+360 KADDSAYVC
-370 AFISRVRQTADQLTN
+370 AFISRVRQAADQLTKR
-385 SGNGLLLIVID
+385 GDGLLLIVID
-396 AADNAETAAQEASDG
+396 AADNAETASQEASDG

-432 ARPYRVESLVPPPEV
+432 ARPYRVDSLTPPPEA

-493 LAVGDT
+493 LAVGGT
-499 VGEVLTQL
+499 VREVLAQL

-601 RFRPSGIEL
+601 RFRPSGTEL
-610 NAFLSRLKPLAAES
+610 NAFITRLKPLAAGS

-635 LEAGLFDELVK
+635 LEAGLFDELVA
-646 LALTGDALPQVS
+646 LALTSEALPEGS

-703 QNLLSRNTDL
+703 QNLLSQNTDL

-773 SRSQKGRDEDQFDRT
+773 SRSRKGQEEDHLDRT
-788 SIEDEDVAALQFA
+788 SIDDEDIAALQLA

-809 ACAQH
+809 TCAQQ

-829 LLARKL
+829 LLARRL
-835 VDAGRFAELDEL
+835 VDAGRFTELDEL
-847 AHEAGNDLGLVLA
+847 AHEAGNDLGLILA
-860 ITVELGAIGR
+860 ITMELGAIGR
-870 TPPREAVQR
+870 VPPREAVQR
-879 ATALLSSKHVKL
+879 ATALLASKHVKL
-891 EAPGDWRGE
+891 GAPNDWRGE

-913 AARLR
+913 AVGLR
-918 TAARRDLARVL
+918 IAPRRDLARVL
-929 DRYLPK
+929 DRYIPK
-935 QAPRGLATR
+935 EAPRGLATR

-960 LRAKLRGRSVNLTE
+960 LRARLRGRSVHLTE

-980 KKALK
+980 KKTLK
-985 SKHGGYGSDAERY
+985 KKHGGYGSDAERY
-998 KRDIGALLPWHDL
+998 KRDIGVLLPWHDL
-1011 WAAVLLRKVAPAV
+1011 WAGVLLKKTSSIN
-1024 LSASINQARDGANQA
+1024 LSAAIDHARDRANQA
-1039 EARSYEEYSATGDE
+1039 DARSYEEYSTIGDE

-1074 FDTWRKKLKHPL
+1074 LDAWRKRLKHPL

-1094 ARRAASLGQH
+1094 ARRAAFLGRH

-1110 AAEAHKLGAGERDEA
+1110 AAEAHKLGSGEREEA
-1125 DNKADSLISVCRAV
+1125 DSRADGLISVCRAV
-1139 LTSSEAEAR
+1139 LTSSKAEAR
-1148 QYFNEAIL
+1148 QYFNEAIV

-1162 SENLNRWDA
+1162 SENLHRWEA
-1171 ILHLASASAAEPIDD
+1171 ILHLASASAAGPMDD

-1220 GLSPRSGPAI
+1220 GLSHRSGPAI
-1230 LSRWLDRHFGNEF
+1230 ISRWLDRHFGNEF

-1254 DGGRLEPTVS
+1254 DNRHLDPIAS

-1273 WNLPAILEAALK
+1273 WNLPAILKAALNGTG
-1285 AASNKAERTS
+1285 SKAERTS
-1295 IATEFLRYARFKGG
+1295 IATAFLRYAPFGGG
-1309 SSLDWR
+1309 SSSDWR
-1315 KIAKILRTLK
+1315 EIGKILDALE
-1325 FPSTVADEMAE
+1325 FPSATTHEMIE
-1336 AAKRSEDQ
+1336 AATRSEEREQ
-1344 RQQSETTYSTEKDA
+1344 RSGTTYSTEKEAINWDA
-1358 MDWDLVFNGTDLLD
+1358 VFNETDLLD
-1372 PLSMDDALGRYK
+1372 PVSMNDALARYK
-1384 KLEGGFYPSRFYGAA
+1384 KLEGGFYPSQFYEAA
-1399 IGRLAAG
+1399 IGRLMAG
-1406 SEADFLASLARS
+1406 SEAYFLESLARS
-1418 GAIERYELRG
+1418 GTVERYELRG
-1428 LLEAIPTSWRSRVS
+1428 LLDAIPSNWKSRVS
-1442 VAPAIKALVTQ
+1442 VAPAIQALVKQ
-1453 IYRLECFSISASRY
+1453 VYRLECFSITASRY
-1467 YQSLPHEL
+1467 YQSLPHKL
-1475 ASELSGLT
+1475 ASEASGLT
-1483 VQELFA
+1483 VRELLA

-1503 AGDLFQLVGVLTTF
+1503 ADDLFQLVGVLATF
-1517 LSAEQ
+1517 LSVEQ

-1527 GYALDLLGP
+1527 GYALSLLEP
-1536 LHEASDGDGSWS
+1536 LHEASDGDGPWS

-1557 EASVAGYLWAALG
+1557 EASIAGYLWAALG

-1578 NAAHAVRML
+1578 NAAHSVRML
-1587 ASLDQTT
+1587 ASLDRTT
-1594 IIDHLLEFANK
+1594 IIDHLIEFASK
-1605 GSAGPFADAEL
+1605 RVAGPFADAEL
-1616 RFYDLHASQWLA
+1616 RFYDFHAVQWFA
-1628 ISLARAAHESPATIA
+1628 ISLARAAKESPATIA

-1650 RQTSPDNRH
+1650 DQTSPKNLH
-1659 VLIRSFAAEA
+1659 VLTRAFATEA
-1669 LLVLHQIGTISLEQR
+1669 LLTLNQSGEISLEQGQL
-1684 EADALAAINKS
+1684 DALSAINQS
-1695 KLPVVDSKSFS
+1695 KLTTIDSKSFDR
-1706 TVREG
+1706 VREG
-1711 RSVKRKWDEAR
+1711 RSLERKWEDSR

-1727 DFPKYFLSPLGRAF
+1727 DFPKHFLSPLGRGF
-1741 AISDPEM
+1741 AMSDSEM
-1748 EIEAEKVIRDDWG
+1748 EIEAEKIIRDDWG
-1761 VDADGRY
+1761 LDDDGRY

-1779 RDNVSRA
+1779 RDNLSRA
-1786 RGEVSA
+1786 RGEISA
-1792 VDDLQFYLSY
+1792 IDDLQFYLSY
-1802 HATMTLAGKL
+1802 HSTMTLAGKL
-1812 LDERPLHEDLQEQ
+1812 LDEHPLHEDLHES
-1825 DDDWYTFRRWLRSQR
+1825 DDDWYTFRRWLRSQG
-1840 LTRSDRLWLA
+1840 LTRNDGLWLA
-1850 DRRDASPEECVFLP
+1850 DRRDISPEKCVSLP
-1864 TTKDED
+1864 ATKDED
-1870 WIRSLDG
+1870 WPSSLDD
-1877 ERVDGFSLLPNG
+1877 ERVDEFSLLADRR
-1889 SVVASGRWTAYAGR
+1889 VVVSGRWTAYANR

-1928 SNGGRYF
+1928 SHEGRYF
-1935 HRLPYSGDQDGELS
+1935 HRLPYSDEKDGELANG
-1949 TENYILKGWVSEL
+1949 NYILKGWVSDL
-1962 GGEEEGL
+1962 GREEEGL

-1976 ADVGHRTLAPS
+1976 ADIGHRTLAPS
-1987 RNIVAQ
+1987 QNIVAK
-1993 MGVEA
+1993 MALEA
-1998 GPTGRTWQ
+1998 DETDRIWQ
-2006 MNGTTAFSSEIWSE
+2006 LNGTTAFSSEIWSE
-2020 GSPDEDGRHN
+2020 GAPDEDGRHS
-2030 HGRRLIIHPPLV
+2030 HGRRLLIHPPLI
-2042 DGLLKKTGMSLILE
+2042 DGLLKETGMSLVVE

-2067 HDSWR
+2067 YDSWR
-2072 ESEGRDVTSTT
+2072 ESEGRDARSTT

-2088 EDGEEPVS
+2088 EEDKEPVS

-2107 RRRTKGGR
+2107 RRRSKSRR

>member
-1 MKLESTENDISP
+1 
-13 KNMSQADLVRTSRDG
+13 MSEADLVRTSRDG
-28 DQFHYLRAA
+28 DQFHYIRAA

-43 LKLGTSLAAV
+43 LQLGAPLVAV
-53 TIEGTSPDEEITE
+53 TIEGTSPEEEITQ

-76 HGSTVPESASQIAY
+76 HGSSAPDSASQIAY
-90 RQFKHSTLHAAE
+90 RQFKHSTRQAAE
-102 EWTDSGLKKTLVGFS
+102 EWTDSGFTKTLEGFA

-140 ETNRPIRATVFEAL
+140 ETNRPISAGVFEAL

-165 STYFREKLS
+165 SAYFRRKLS
-174 LKGSALKNFA
+174 LTGSALQSFA
-184 RLVHLI
+184 KLVHLI

-204 RGLGTYLPDSDK
+204 QGLGAYLPDSDK

-239 IRREDV
+239 IRRQDV

-250 SREHSLFPA
+250 TREHSLFPA
-259 PLLIETPEKIVPRD
+259 PSLIETPQLIVPRE
-273 QLPSIVAKILAS
+273 QLPSIAAEIIAS
-285 ADPIIIQAE
+285 TDPIIIQAE
-294 GGVGKSITATNL
+294 GGVGKSITATTL
-306 LEQLPFGSVGF
+306 PEQLPFGSVGF

-355 PLLPT
+355 PLLPS

-370 AFISRVRQTADQLTN
+370 AFISRVRQTADQLSN
-385 SGNGLLLIVID
+385 SGTGLLLIVID

-432 ARPYRVESLVPPPEV
+432 ARPHRVESLVLPPEV

-458 ETAAKLRA
+458 ETAAKLLA

-475 VREFHR
+475 VQEFHR

-499 VGEVLTQL
+499 VREVLAQL

-530 DVSAYEQQQIDL
+530 DVSAYEQQQIDH

-601 RFRPSGIEL
+601 RFRPSGTEL
-610 NAFLSRLKPLAAES
+610 NAFISRLKPLAAQS

-635 LEAGLFDELVK
+635 LEAGLFDELVE
-646 LALTGDALPQVS
+646 LALTGEALPQGS

-678 RSKRYFEAIKL
+678 RSKRYFEAIRL

-703 QNLLSRNTDL
+703 QNLLSQNTDL

-730 LITGGSWT
+730 LINGGSWT

-773 SRSQKGRDEDQFDRT
+773 SRSRKGQGEDHFDRT
-788 SIEDEDVAALQFA
+788 AIEDEDIAALQLA

-809 ACAQH
+809 MCAQQ

-829 LLARKL
+829 LLASRL
-835 VDAGRFAELDEL
+835 IDAGRFTELDEL
-847 AHEAGNDLGLVLA
+847 AHEAGNDLGLILA
-860 ITVELGAIGR
+860 IAVELGAIGR
-870 TPPREAVQR
+870 IPPREPVQR
-879 ATALLSSKHVKL
+879 ATALLASKHVKVG
-891 EAPGDWRGE
+891 APGDWRGE

-913 AARLR
+913 AVILR
-918 TAARRDLARVL
+918 IAPRRDLARVL

-960 LRAKLRGRSVNLTE
+960 LRAKLRGRSVHLTE

-1011 WAAVLLRKVAPAV
+1011 WAMVLLKKIAPAD
-1024 LSASINQARDGANQA
+1024 LSASIDQARDRANQA
-1039 EARSYEEYSATGDE
+1039 ETRSYEEYSATGDE
-1053 IAHIWSQILVAVA
+1053 IGHIWSQILVAVA
-1066 APEAEWLK
+1066 APETEWLK
-1074 FDTWRKKLKHPL
+1074 LDTWRKKLRHPL

-1094 ARRAASLGQH
+1094 ARRAASLGHH

-1110 AAEAHKLGAGERDEA
+1110 AAEAYKLGAGERDEA
-1125 DNKADSLISVCRAV
+1125 DSKADSLISVCRAV
-1139 LTSSEAEAR
+1139 LTSSEAEAH
-1148 QYFNEAIL
+1148 QYFNEAIM

-1171 ILHLASASAAEPIDD
+1171 ILHLASASAAESMDD
-1186 PETAYQFA
+1186 PEKAYQFA

-1254 DGGRLEPTVS
+1254 DNGRLDPIAS

-1273 WNLPAILEAALK
+1273 WSLPTILEAALK
-1285 AASNKAERTS
+1285 AATIKAERTS

-1309 SSLDWR
+1309 TSSDWR
-1315 KIAKILRTLK
+1315 KIGKTLSALEL
-1325 FPSTVADEMAE
+1325 PSTIADERAK
-1336 AAKRSEDQ
+1336 AAARTEDL
-1344 RQQSETTYSTEKDA
+1344 RQQSDRVYTTKTDA
-1358 MDWDLVFNGTDLLD
+1358 INWDSVFNGTNLLD
-1372 PLSMDDALGRYK
+1372 PLSMNDAITRYK
-1384 KLEGGFYPSRFYGAA
+1384 KLEGGFYPSRFYAAA

-1406 SEADFLASLARS
+1406 SEADFLESLARS
-1418 GAIERYELRG
+1418 RAIERYELSG
-1428 LLEAIPTSWRSRVS
+1428 LLEAIPTNWKSRIS
-1442 VAPAIKALVTQ
+1442 VAPAIKALVKKV
-1453 IYRLECFSISASRY
+1453 YRLECFNISASRY
-1467 YQSLPHEL
+1467 HQLLPHKL
-1475 ASELSGLT
+1475 ASEASGLT
-1483 VQELFA
+1483 VRELFA

-1503 AGDLFQLVGVLTTF
+1503 ASDLFQLVGVLATF
-1517 LSAEQ
+1517 LSTEQ
-1522 AREAL
+1522 AIEAL
-1527 GYALDLLGP
+1527 GYALNLLEP
-1536 LHEASDGDGSWS
+1536 LHEASDGDGPWS
-1548 IDLVPPSTV
+1548 IDLIPPATV

-1578 NAAHAVRML
+1578 NAAHSVRML
-1587 ASLDQTT
+1587 ASLDRTT
-1594 IIDHLLEFANK
+1594 IIDHLLDFASK
-1605 GSAGPFADAEL
+1605 GSAGSFADTEL
-1616 RFYDLHASQWLA
+1616 RFYDFHAAQWFV
-1628 ISLARAAHESPATIA
+1628 IGLARAAQESPATIA
-1643 RCKAYLL
+1643 RCKVYLL
-1650 RQTSPDNRH
+1650 RQTSSDNRH
-1659 VLIRSFAAEA
+1659 VIIRSFAAEA
-1669 LLVLHQIGTISLEQR
+1669 LLILHQLGTISLEQGQ
-1684 EADALAAINKS
+1684 ADALANINKS
-1695 KLPVVDSKSFS
+1695 KLPIVDSKSFDI
-1706 TVREG
+1706 VREG
-1711 RSVKRKWDEAR
+1711 RSVERTWDDSR

-1761 VDADGRY
+1761 LSDDGRY

-1812 LDERPLHEDLQEQ
+1812 LDERPLHEDLQEP
-1825 DDDWYTFRRWLRSQR
+1825 DDDWYTFRRWLCSQG
-1840 LTRSDRLWLA
+1840 LTRNDGLWLA
-1850 DRRDASPEECVFLP
+1850 DRRDVSPEECVSLP

-1870 WIRSLDG
+1870 WPSSLDDD
-1877 ERVDGFSLLPNG
+1877 ERIDRFSLLPDG
-1889 SVVASGRWTAYAGR
+1889 RVVASGRWTAYADR
-1903 RQQEI
+1903 RQQVI

-1914 VSKGTAPALVRALQ
+1914 VSKGTALALVRALQ
-1928 SNGGRYF
+1928 SHEGRYF
-1935 HRLPYSGDQDGELS
+1935 HRLPYSNEQDSELS
-1949 TENYILKGWVSEL
+1949 NGNYILKGWVSDL
-1962 GGEEEGL
+1962 GNDEEGL
-1969 DKFDAWA
+1969 DEFDAWA
-1976 ADVGHRTLAPS
+1976 ADVEHRTLAPS
-1987 RNIVAQ
+1987 QDIVAQ
-1993 MGVEA
+1993 MGLEA
-1998 GPTGRTWQ
+1998 DATDRNWYVDGI
-2006 MNGTTAFSSEIWSE
+2006 TACTSEIWSE
-2020 GSPDEDGRHN
+2020 GLPDEDGRHS
-2030 HGRRLIIHPPLV
+2030 HGRRLIICPPFI
-2042 DGLLKKTGMSLILE
+2042 DDLLRETGMSLIVE

-2067 HDSWR
+2067 YDSWR
-2072 ESEGRDVTSTT
+2072 ESEGRDARSTT

-2088 EDGEEPVS
+2088 EEGKEPVS

-2107 RRRTKGGR
+2107 RRRSKGRR

>member
-1 MKLESTENDISP
+1 MA
-13 KNMSQADLVRTSRDG
+13 QADLVRHSRDG

-43 LKLGTSLAAV
+43 LQLGTSLVAV
-53 TIEGTSPDEEITE
+53 TIEGTSPDEEITD

-76 HGSTVPESASQIAY
+76 YGSTDPGSASQICY
-90 RQFKHSTLHAAE
+90 RQFKHSTLYPAK
-102 EWTDSGLKKTLVGFS
+102 EWTDSGLTKTLVGFS

-122 LVESYGSDD
+122 LVRAYGADD

-140 ETNRPIRATVFEAL
+140 ETNRPIAATVFDAL
-154 SDLAEGQESKR
+154 SDLAEGQESER
-165 STYFREKLS
+165 SKYFREKLS
-174 LKGSALKNFA
+174 LKGSVLQGFA
-184 RLVHLI
+184 KLVKLI
-190 PSVPDYLT
+190 PSVPDFLT

-204 RGLGTYLPDSDK
+204 QGLGTYLPDSDK

-225 VTRKATTEF
+225 VARKATTEF

-239 IRREDV
+239 IRRQDV
-245 LDAIG
+245 LDSIG
-250 SREHSLFPA
+250 AREHSFFPA
-259 PLLIETPEKIVPRD
+259 PSLIETPPLIVLRE
-273 QLPSIVAKILAS
+273 QLSLIVAEIVAS
-285 ADPIIIQAE
+285 AHPIIIQAE
-294 GGVGKSITATNL
+294 GGVGKSITATTL
-306 LEQLPFGSVGF
+306 PEQLPFGSFGF

-332 YRHRPRDGLVQLAN
+332 YRHRPRDGLVQIVN

-355 PLLPT
+355 PLLPS

-370 AFISRVRQTADQLTN
+370 AFVSRIRQTADQLTN
-385 SGNGLLLIVID
+385 SGDGLLLIVID
-396 AADNAETAAQEASDG
+396 AADNAEAASQEASDG

-432 ARPYRVESLVPPPEV
+432 ARPYRVESLAPPPEV
-447 KLITLQ
+447 ALITLL

-481 LTSHNPRVQSAA
+481 LTSHNPRVQSTA
-493 LAVGDT
+493 LAVGNT
-499 VGEVLTQL
+499 IKEVLAQL

-530 DVSAYEQQQIDL
+530 DFSACEQQKIDL

-556 EIVAATAGVG
+556 EIVATTAGVR

-586 AVQFRDEPTETWFRQ
+586 AVQFRDEPTETWFRE
-601 RFRPSGIEL
+601 RFRPSGSEL
-610 NAFLSRLKPLAAES
+610 NAFISRLKPLAVES
-624 AYVAAVLPALM
+624 AYAAAVLPALM
-635 LEAGLFDELVK
+635 LEAGLFDELVA
-646 LALTGDALPQVS
+646 LALTSEALPQGS

-719 PNQILEQVSRR
+719 PNQVLEQVSRR

-751 SPQLVGDARS
+751 SPQLLGDARS

-773 SRSQKGRDEDQFDRT
+773 SRSRKGREGDHLDRT
-788 SIEDEDVAALQFA
+788 SIDDEDIAALQFA

-809 ACAQH
+809 MCAQQ
-814 LRRWTPREVSFRVGR
+814 LRRWVPREVSFRVGR
-829 LLARKL
+829 LLARRL
-835 VDAGRFAELDEL
+835 VDAGRFTDLDEL
-847 AHEAGNDLGLVLA
+847 AHEAGNDLGLILA
-860 ITVELGAIGR
+860 ITMELSAIGR
-870 TPPREAVQR
+870 VPPREAVQR
-879 ATALLSSKHVKL
+879 ATALLVSKHVKL

-913 AARLR
+913 AVRLR
-918 TAARRDLARVL
+918 TASRRDLARVL

-944 FPHEH
+944 FSDGH

-1011 WAAVLLRKVAPAV
+1011 WVVVLLRTVAPAV
-1024 LSASINQARDGANQA
+1024 LSAAIDQARDGANQA
-1039 EARSYEEYSATGDE
+1039 EAQSYEKYSTTGDE

-1094 ARRAASLGQH
+1094 ARRAASLGLH
-1104 GFALDI
+1104 SFALDI
-1110 AAEAHKLGAGERDEA
+1110 AAEAYKLGAGEREEA
-1125 DNKADSLISVCRAV
+1125 DSKADALISVCRSV

-1148 QYFNEAIL
+1148 QYFNEAIV

-1162 SENLNRWDA
+1162 SENLHRWEA
-1171 ILHLASASAAEPIDD
+1171 ILHLASASAAVPMDD
-1186 PETAYQFA
+1186 PERAYQFA

-1207 KHFPWDHTVEALT
+1207 KHFPWSHTVEALT
-1220 GLSPRSGPAI
+1220 GLSHRSGPAI
-1230 LSRWLDRHFGNEF
+1230 VSRWLDRNFGNEF

-1248 LIEALR
+1248 LVEALR
-1254 DGGRLEPTVS
+1254 DSGHLDPIAS

-1273 WNLPAILEAALK
+1273 WNLPAVLNAALNG
-1285 AASNKAERTS
+1285 ADGKAERTS
-1295 IATEFLRYARFKGG
+1295 IATAFLRYARFSGG
-1309 SSLDWR
+1309 GASDWR
-1315 KIAKILRTLK
+1315 KIGKTLDALEL
-1325 FPSTVADEMAE
+1325 PSTIAYGMIE
-1336 AAKRSEDQ
+1336 ATTRSEELGQ
-1344 RQQSETTYSTEKDA
+1344 RNGTTHSTGKQA
-1358 MDWDLVFNGTDLLD
+1358 INWAAVFNETDLLD
-1372 PLSMDDALGRYK
+1372 PFGMNGAFARYK
-1384 KLEGGFYPSRFYGAA
+1384 KLDRGFDSSRFYDAA
-1399 IGRLAAG
+1399 IGRLKAG
-1406 SEADFLASLARS
+1406 SEANFLDVLARS
-1418 GAIERYELRG
+1418 GTVGRYELRG
-1428 LLEAIPTSWRSRVS
+1428 LLGVIPTSWKSRVS
-1442 VAPAIKALVTQ
+1442 VAPAIQALVKQ
-1453 IYRLECFSISASRY
+1453 VYRLECFSISASRY
-1467 YQSLPHEL
+1467 YQPLPHEL
-1475 ASELSGLT
+1475 ASETSGLT
-1483 VQELFA
+1483 VQELLA

-1503 AGDLFQLVGVLTTF
+1503 ANDLFQLVGVLAAL
-1517 LSAEQ
+1517 LSVEQ

-1527 GYALDLLGP
+1527 SFALNLLEP
-1536 LHEASDGDGSWS
+1536 LYEVSDGDGPWS
-1548 IDLVPPSTV
+1548 IELVPPSTV
-1557 EASVAGYLWAALG
+1557 EASVAGYLWVALG

-1578 NAAHAVRML
+1578 NAAHSIRML
-1587 ASLDQTT
+1587 ASLDRTVV
-1594 IIDHLLEFANK
+1594 IDHLMKFASQK
-1605 GSAGPFADAEL
+1605 SAGPFVDAEL
-1616 RFYDLHASQWLA
+1616 RFYDLHAMQWLA
-1628 ISLARAAHESPATIA
+1628 ISLARAAQESPATIA
-1643 RCKAYLL
+1643 RCKNYLL
-1650 RQTSPDNRH
+1650 DQTSPNNRH

-1669 LLVLHQIGTISLEQR
+1669 LLTLHKSKKILLEKGQV
-1684 EADALAAINKS
+1684 DALSAVNKS
-1695 KLPVVDSKSFS
+1695 KFPVVDSKGFD
-1706 TVREG
+1706 RIRKG
-1711 RSVKRKWDEAR
+1711 RSIERKWDEYR

-1741 AISDPEM
+1741 AISDTEM
-1748 EIEAEKVIRDDWG
+1748 KIEAEKIIRDDWG
-1761 VDADGRY
+1761 LDDDGGY
-1768 DKDVRATRKYF
+1768 NKDVRATREYF
-1779 RDNVSRA
+1779 RDKARRI
-1786 RGEVSA
+1786 RGEASA

-1812 LDERPLHEDLQEQ
+1812 LDEHPLHEDLQEP
-1825 DDDWYTFRRWLRSQR
+1825 DDDWRTFRRWLRSQG
-1840 LTRSDRLWLA
+1840 LTRSDGLWLA
-1850 DRRDASPEECVFLP
+1850 DRRDTSPTECVSLP
-1864 TTKDED
+1864 AIKDED
-1870 WIRSLDG
+1870 WPSSLDD
-1877 ERVDGFSLLPNG
+1877 EKVDGFSLLPNG
-1889 SVVASGRWTAYAGR
+1889 RVVTSGRWAVCASR
-1903 RQQEI
+1903 RQQKI
-1908 SVRSAF
+1908 SVRSAL
-1914 VSKGTAPALVRALQ
+1914 VSKDTAPALVRALQ
-1928 SNGGRYF
+1928 SHEDRYD
-1935 HRLPYSGDQDGELS
+1935 HRLPYSDEQESDISNG
-1949 TENYILKGWVSEL
+1949 NYILRGWIFEL
-1962 GGEEEGL
+1962 GRDEEGL
-1969 DKFDAWA
+1969 DKFDGWA

-1987 RNIVAQ
+1987 ENIVALL
-1993 MGVEA
+1993 GLEA
-1998 GPTGRTWQ
+1998 DATGRTWQ
-2006 MNGTTAFSSEIWSE
+2006 LDGTVACVSEIWSE
-2020 GSPDEDGRHN
+2020 GSPDEDGRHD
-2030 HGRRLIIHPPLV
+2030 HGRRVIAHPSLI
-2042 DGLLKKTGMSLILE
+2042 DSLLKETNMSLVVE
-2056 VRAERQMAYSR
+2056 VRAERRRAYSR
-2067 HDSWR
+2067 YDSLR
-2072 ESEGRDVTSTT
+2072 ESEVRDARSTT

-2088 EDGEEPVS
+2088 EEGKEPVS
-2096 VRSDPKPRPKA
+2096 VRSDLKPRPQA
-2107 RRRTKGGR
+2107 RRRSKGRR

>member
-1 MKLESTENDISP
+1 MA
-13 KNMSQADLVRTSRDG
+13 QADLVRTSRDG

-43 LKLGTSLAAV
+43 LQLGTSLVAV
-53 TIEGTSPDEEITE
+53 TIEGTSPDEEISE

-76 HGSTVPESASQIAY
+76 HGSTVPDSASQIFY

-102 EWTDSGLKKTLVGFS
+102 EWTDSGLTKTLVGFA

-122 LVESYGSDD
+122 LVETYGSDD

-140 ETNRPIRATVFEAL
+140 ETNRPIAATVFDAL
-154 SDLAEGQESKR
+154 SDLAEGHESKR
-165 STYFREKLS
+165 SKYFRGKLS
-174 LKGSALKNFA
+174 LNGSVLQSFA
-184 RLVHLI
+184 KLVKLI
-190 PSVPDYLT
+190 PSVPDFLT

-204 RGLGTYLPDSDK
+204 QGLGTYLPDSDK

-225 VTRKATTEF
+225 VARKATTEF

-239 IRREDV
+239 IRRQDV

-250 SREHSLFPA
+250 AREHSLFPA
-259 PLLIETPEKIVPRD
+259 PSLIETPSLIVSRE
-273 QLPSIVAKILAS
+273 QLPLIVTEIVAS
-285 ADPIIIQAE
+285 AHPIIIQAE
-294 GGVGKSITATNL
+294 GGVGKSITATTL
-306 LEQLPFGSVGF
+306 PEQLPSGSVGF

-332 YRHRPRDGLVQLAN
+332 YRHRPRDGLVQIVN

-355 PLLPT
+355 PLLPS

-370 AFISRVRQTADQLTN
+370 AFVSRIRQTADQLTN
-385 SGNGLLLIVID
+385 SGDGLLLIVID
-396 AADNAETAAQEASDG
+396 AADNAETASQEASDG

-432 ARPYRVESLVPPPEV
+432 ARPYRVESLAPPPEV

-466 HFPDATSAD
+466 RFPDSTSAD

-499 VGEVLTQL
+499 VQEVLAQL

-517 IKELLEKAVAKAR
+517 VKGLLEKAVAKAR

-556 EIVAATAGVG
+556 QIVAATAGVG

-586 AVQFRDEPTETWFRQ
+586 AVQFRDEPTETWFRE
-601 RFRPSGIEL
+601 RFRPSGSEL
-610 NAFLSRLKPLAAES
+610 NAFISRLKPLAVES

-635 LEAGLFDELVK
+635 LEAGLFDELVA
-646 LALTGDALPQVS
+646 LALTSEALPQGS

-703 QNLLSRNTDL
+703 QNLISQNTDL

-751 SPQLVGDARS
+751 SPQLAGDTSS

-773 SRSQKGRDEDQFDRT
+773 SRSRKGKGEDHFDRT

-809 ACAQH
+809 ACAQQ

-829 LLARKL
+829 LLARRL
-835 VDAGRFAELDEL
+835 IDAGRFAELDEL
-847 AHEAGNDLGLVLA
+847 AHEAGNDLGLILA
-860 ITVELGAIGR
+860 IAMELGTIGR
-870 TPPREAVQR
+870 IPPQEAVQR
-879 ATALLSSKHVKL
+879 ATALLASKHVKIA
-891 EAPGDWRGE
+891 APGDWRGE
-900 DTRLIAVSELIAA
+900 DTRIAAVSELIAA
-913 AARLR
+913 AVRLR
-918 TAARRDLARVL
+918 VSPRRELARVL

-974 PAEPEI
+974 PAEPAI

-1011 WAAVLLRKVAPAV
+1011 WATALLKKIAPAD
-1024 LSASINQARDGANQA
+1024 LSASIDQARDGANQA

-1053 IAHIWSQILVAVA
+1053 IGHIWSQILVAVA
-1066 APEAEWLK
+1066 APKAEWLK
-1074 FDTWRKKLKHPL
+1074 FEAWRKNLKHPL
-1086 FTPTLTAI
+1086 FTPTLIAI

-1104 GFALDI
+1104 GFALDV
-1110 AAEAHKLGAGERDEA
+1110 AAEAYKLGAGERDEA
-1125 DNKADSLISVCRAV
+1125 DSKADSLISVCRAV
-1139 LTSSEAEAR
+1139 LTSSEAEAH
-1148 QYFNEAIL
+1148 QYFNEAII

-1162 SENLNRWDA
+1162 SENLNRWEA
-1171 ILHLASASAAEPIDD
+1171 ILHLASASTGESMDD

-1194 RAAELTYEYVARD
+1194 RAAELTYAYVARD

-1248 LIEALR
+1248 LIDALR
-1254 DGGRLEPTVS
+1254 DSGNLDPIAS

-1273 WNLPAILEAALK
+1273 WNLPAILKAALHG
-1285 AASNKAERTS
+1285 AGGKAERTS
-1295 IATEFLRYARFKGG
+1295 IATAFLRYARFRGG
-1309 SSLDWR
+1309 SSSDWR
-1315 KIAKILRTLK
+1315 EIGKTLDALE
-1325 FPSTVADEMAE
+1325 FPSAIAHEMVE
-1336 AAKRSEDQ
+1336 AATRSKELEQ
-1344 RQQSETTYSTEKDA
+1344 RSRTTYSTEKKAINWDA
-1358 MDWDLVFNGTDLLD
+1358 VFNETDLLD
-1372 PLSMDDALGRYK
+1372 PLGMNGALARYK
-1384 KLEGGFYPSRFYGAA
+1384 KLDEGYYPSRFYEAA
-1399 IGRLAAG
+1399 IGRLKAG
-1406 SEADFLASLARS
+1406 SEANFLESLARS
-1418 GAIERYELRG
+1418 GTVERYELRG
-1428 LLEAIPTSWRSRVS
+1428 LLDTIPTNWKSRVS
-1442 VAPAIKALVTQ
+1442 VAPAIQALVKQ
-1453 IYRLECFSISASRY
+1453 VYRLECFSITASRY
-1467 YQSLPHEL
+1467 YQSLPHKL
-1475 ASELSGLT
+1475 ASEASGLT
-1483 VQELFA
+1483 VHELLA

-1503 AGDLFQLVGVLTTF
+1503 AGGLFQLAGVLAT
-1517 LSAEQ
+1517 LLPVEQ

-1527 GYALDLLGP
+1527 SYALNLLEP
-1536 LHEASDGDGSWS
+1536 LHEASDGDGPWS

-1557 EASVAGYLWAALG
+1557 EASIAGYLWAALG

-1578 NAAHAVRML
+1578 NAAHSIRML
-1587 ASLDQTT
+1587 ASLDRTAV
-1594 IIDHLLEFANK
+1594 IDHLMEFASQK
-1605 GSAGPFADAEL
+1605 SAGPFVDAEL
-1616 RFYDLHASQWLA
+1616 RFYDLHAVQWFA
-1628 ISLARAAHESPATIA
+1628 ISLARAAQESPATIA
-1643 RCKAYLL
+1643 RCKTYLL
-1650 RQTSPDNRH
+1650 DQTSPNNRH
-1659 VLIRSFAAEA
+1659 VLTRSFAAEA
-1669 LLVLHQIGTISLEQR
+1669 LLTLHKRKKILLEKEQV
-1684 EADALAAINKS
+1684 DALSTVNKS
-1695 KLPVVDSKSFS
+1695 KFPIVDSKSFD
-1706 TVREG
+1706 RM
-1711 RSVKRKWDEAR
+1711 RKRCSVERKWDEYR

-1727 DFPKYFLSPLGRAF
+1727 DFPKYFLSPLGSAF
-1741 AISDPEM
+1741 AISDAEM
-1748 EIEAEKVIRDDWG
+1748 EIEAEKIIRDDWG
-1761 VDADGRY
+1761 LDDDGRY
-1768 DKDVRATRKYF
+1768 DQDVRATRKYF
-1779 RDNVSRA
+1779 RDNDRRMRGM
-1786 RGEVSA
+1786 RGEASV

-1812 LDERPLHEDLQEQ
+1812 LDEHPLHEDLQEPG
-1825 DDDWYTFRRWLRSQR
+1825 DDWRTFRRWLRSQG
-1840 LTRSDRLWLA
+1840 LTRSDGLWLA
-1850 DRRDASPEECVFLP
+1850 DRRDTSPAECVSLP
-1864 TTKDED
+1864 ATKDED
-1870 WIRSLDG
+1870 WPSSLDY

-1889 SVVASGRWTAYAGR
+1889 RVVMSGRWTAYASR

-1908 SVRSAF
+1908 SVRSAL
-1914 VSKGTAPALVRALQ
+1914 VSKGTAPALVRTLQ
-1928 SNGGRYF
+1928 SHEDGYY
-1935 HRLPYSGDQDGELS
+1935 HRLPYFDEQDNDVSNG
-1949 TENYILKGWVSEL
+1949 NYILRGWISEL
-1962 GGEEEGL
+1962 GRDEEGL
-1969 DKFDAWA
+1969 DKFDEWA

-1987 RNIVAQ
+1987 ENIVALL
-1993 MGVEA
+1993 GLEA
-1998 GPTGRTWQ
+1998 DATGRTWQ
-2006 MNGTTAFSSEIWSE
+2006 LDGTVACVSEIWSE
-2020 GSPDEDGRHN
+2020 GSPDEDGRHV
-2030 HGRRLIIHPPLV
+2030 HGRRVIAHPSLI
-2042 DGLLKKTGMSLILE
+2042 DGLLKKTNMSLVVE
-2056 VRAERQMAYSR
+2056 VRAERRRAYSR
-2067 HDSWR
+2067 YDSLQ
-2072 ESEGRDVTSTT
+2072 ESEGRDARSTT

-2088 EDGEEPVS
+2088 EEGKEPAS
-2096 VRSDPKPRPKA
+2096 VRSNPKPRPQA
-2107 RRRTKGGR
+2107 RRRSKGRR